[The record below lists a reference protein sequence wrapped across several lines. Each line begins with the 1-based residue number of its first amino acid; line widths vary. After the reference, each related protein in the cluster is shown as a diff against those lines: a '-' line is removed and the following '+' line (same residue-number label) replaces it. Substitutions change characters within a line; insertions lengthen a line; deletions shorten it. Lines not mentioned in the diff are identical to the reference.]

1 MKLSQEYSEIKSKQD
16 IITKE
21 VRKDILTLNDSIAKQ
36 QNQLLS
42 LNNLKQSLE
51 NQTGELRE
59 LYNNVRLQN
68 YEL

>member
-59 LYNNVRLQN
+59 LYNDVRLQN